1 MKNFFSIISNFK
13 LEKEESYIYFKLCAL
28 TLLIPAVI
36 YGNLS
41 VAMWACVFFYA
52 CYMTLARCYF
62 GELDEQPDAIFG
74 FACWIQLVCI
84 EICSLLQVNFWYDLA
99 IAVLVVFAYYVVKA
113 MMKSIKFNAV
123 SWLKIAVA
131 VLTVG
136 YLVSILLVILVPKCL

>member
-1 MKNFFSIISNFK
+1 MEKFFSILSNFK
-13 LEKEESYIYFKLCAL
+13 LEKEEPYIYFKLCAL
-28 TLLIPAVI
+28 ALLIPAVI

-84 EICSLLQVNFWYDLA
+84 EICSLLQVNFWLDLP
-99 IAVLVVFAYYVVKA
+99 ISVLVVFAYYVVKA
-113 MMKSIKFNAV
+113 MLKQVKFASIDWLKNAV
-123 SWLKIAVA
+123 
-131 VLTVG
+131 VLLSIS
-136 YLVSILLVILVPKCL
+136 YLVSILLVIIV